1 MRFGS
6 RDPSEC
12 LFRIESL
19 LKCTT
24 SSPGRF
30 FLALE
35 LGHPTSKAR
44 EKRPGDEAVH
54 LLSGCE
60 ML

>member
-12 LFRIESL
+12 LFRIESP
-19 LKCTT
+19 LKCTA

-30 FLALE
+30 SMALE
-35 LGHPTSKAR
+35 VGRPTSKAM

-54 LLSGCE
+54 LLPGCE
-60 ML
+60 MH